1 MSQTETTAAAHGG
14 QGSARDFL
22 AVLFRR
28 RWVIGSVFAV
38 TSLTVLA
45 INLTQPLYFES
56 TGKVIVKRGVR
67 DNIMSGGMRTLTWE
81 EELSSEVET
90 VKSGVI
96 VQRAQAVLNEV
107 RAAEGRAT
115 MRIDASRVDAKV
127 LGESN
132 VLAMSYESRDPRVA
146 QEVTDALLQAYM
158 DYRKTAY
165 TLQFPKE
172 FFDTELARVTREL
185 DEWTQKRERYM
196 SATRTVDLGVQGMQD
211 ADFVRAQKLALA
223 TIDQDLAEKRARL
236 AEMKS
241 LLAASTD
248 AADLPFAAEGEHGA
262 DVSIVELKKR
272 LSEGRTRLKAM
283 EAIYVPTSS
292 ELRQQR
298 AEVEDMTRR
307 LTSEVSNRLRVAQS
321 EISSLDA
328 RRAETARALSEGNL
342 RLSTYPER
350 SAVLSEYDTH
360 ITALQK
366 SFADLSQSAGQAK
379 IAKATSPDWTVAL
392 LTPASKPYAK
402 NQRDYVRLALAPVF
416 SLIVGLGLAFFIDG
430 LDATLK
436 NPRETEEALELP
448 VLATLTEQKR
458 RRA

>member
-1 MSQTETTAAAHGG
+1 MSPNETTPNARGG

-38 TSLTVLA
+38 TTLTVLA

-96 VQRAQAVLNEV
+96 VQRAQVLLNEA
-107 RAAEGRAT
+107 RSAAGRAS
-115 MRIDASRVDAKV
+115 MRIDPTRVDAKV

-132 VLAMSYESRDPRVA
+132 VLAMSYQSRDPKVA

-158 DYRKTAY
+158 DYRRTAY

-172 FFDTELARVTREL
+172 FFDTELARVSREL
-185 DEWTQKRERYM
+185 DEWMQKRELYM
-196 SATRTVDLGVQGMQD
+196 AATQTVDLNVQGMQD
-211 ADFVRAQKLALA
+211 ADFVRAQKLTLA
-223 TIDQDLAEKRARL
+223 SIDQDLAENRARL
-236 AEMKS
+236 ASMKS
-241 LLAASTD
+241 LIAVSKD
-248 AADLPFAAEGEHGA
+248 AADLPFAAEGPHGA
-262 DVSIVELKKR
+262 DVSIVELKKK

-292 ELRQQR
+292 ELTQQR
-298 AEVEDMTRR
+298 AEVEDMTNR
-307 LTSEVSNRLRVAQS
+307 LTSEVANRLRVAQAD
-321 EISSLDA
+321 ISSLEA
-328 RRAETARALSEGNL
+328 RRAETARALDEGNG

-350 SAVLSEYDTH
+350 SARISEYDTH
-360 ITALQK
+360 IAVLQK
-366 SFADLSQSAGQAK
+366 SFADLSQSSGQAK

-402 NQRDYVRLALAPVF
+402 NQRDYVRLALAPIF